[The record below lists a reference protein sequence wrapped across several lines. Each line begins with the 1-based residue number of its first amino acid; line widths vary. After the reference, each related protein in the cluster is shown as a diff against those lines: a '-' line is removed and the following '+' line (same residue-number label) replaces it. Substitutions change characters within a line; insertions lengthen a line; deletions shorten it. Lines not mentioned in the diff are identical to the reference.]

1 MGEKNTPARKMS
13 MHEKIVTAFI
23 AGAMI
28 AFYLKIMFF

>member
-1 MGEKNTPARKMS
+1 MAEKNTSVRKMS

-23 AGAMI
+23 AGVMI